1 HLGGV
6 FDDPKKMWELLER
19 GNQSKKP
26 GTCFNTYDDL
36 FSVRKQ
42 ESEGLEGLIARVSEK
57 VHAIKDLHPSGFT
70 LNDLDNELHSMAL
83 IRALPNEYSSFVSSL
98 MLIDNLDRSTIHEAF
113 RNEQLNHEHHSGFSS
128 DSTSSTA
135 LATSSVIGLLCDL
148 CRFKGHTLPQC
159 RKFLAA
165 KTEAC

>member
-1 HLGGV
+1 V

-26 GTCFNTYDDL
+26 GMRFNTYDDL

-57 VHAIKDLHPSGFT
+57 VHTIKDLRPSGFT
-70 LNDLDNELHSMAL
+70 LDDLDNELHSMAL
-83 IRALPNEYSSFVSSL
+83 IHALPDEYSSFVSSL
-98 MLIDNLDRSTIHEAF
+98 MLIDNLDHSTIHEAF

-128 DSTSSTA
+128 DSTSGTA
-135 LATSSVIGLLCDL
+135 LATS
-148 CRFKGHTLPQC
+148 
-159 RKFLAA
+159 
-165 KTEAC
+165 